1 MIESLR
7 FPFVVA
13 CVLGLAA
20 CAASPPHRPRLTQ
33 DDFKRLDFLEGRWRG
48 VGPDGVGFY
57 EQYDFPTPAMLRSQ
71 RYADA
76 AFSAP
81 TDSSTVT
88 FANGEVISAWGKYR
102 WKAAEITATR
112 ACFAPVQAP
121 SAFCWEKTGAD
132 SVQVTQRWVDDKG
145 QEQEVTMPMTR
156 VR

>member
-1 MIESLR
+1 MTRPLR
-7 FPFVVA
+7 YIAITA
-13 CVLGLAA
+13 CTLGLAA
-20 CAASPPHRPRLTQ
+20 CATSAPHRPQLTQ
-33 DDFKRLDFLEGRWRG
+33 DDFNRLGFLEGRWHG
-48 VGPDGVGFY
+48 TGPDGVVFY
-57 EQYDFPTPAMLRSQ
+57 EQYDFPTPATLRSQ
-71 RYADA
+71 RYSDA

-121 SAFCWEKTGAD
+121 SAFCWENTGAD

-145 QEQEVTMPMTR
+145 QEQEFTIPLLRMR
-156 VR
+156 